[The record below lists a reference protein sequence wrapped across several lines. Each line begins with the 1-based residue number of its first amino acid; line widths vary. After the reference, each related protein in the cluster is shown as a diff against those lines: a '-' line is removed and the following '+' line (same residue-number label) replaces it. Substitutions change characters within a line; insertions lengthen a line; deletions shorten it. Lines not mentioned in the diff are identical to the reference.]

1 MRFSDYR
8 LRNMI
13 YKDKLAFKGQNREPS
28 CLSMKSVIGTVFSEV
43 KRVLQYS
50 CPNNVFGFKQKLHS
64 RVFKTFKL
72 LHC

>member
-8 LRNMI
+8 LGNMI
-13 YKDKLAFKGQNREPS
+13 YKDKLGDFQGTNREPS
-28 CLSMKSVIGTVFSEV
+28 CLSMKSVIGIVFCEV

-64 RVFKTFKL
+64 RVFKTFK
-72 LHC
+72 